1 MMEQYSEEAIEGLK
15 DRIMKIISDY
25 QGKFSEIEILK
36 QIMCD
41 SELLLATYN
50 VRYTIS
56 VNCVRV
62 QKSVHKQFRH

>member
-1 MMEQYSEEAIEGLK
+1 MTEQYSEEAIEGLK

-50 VRYTIS
+50 VRYIIN